1 MVKEAR
7 DRVTREL
14 REKIKH
20 NLTDEAQD
28 LIGRAKEL
36 LTTMND
42 HPRSGDLESRI
53 SGLQEQLKAG
63 DSAKIEDMVFDLMR
77 TVNEFESAAM

>member
-1 MVKEAR
+1 
-7 DRVTREL
+7 
-14 REKIKH
+14 
-20 NLTDEAQD
+20 
-28 LIGRAKEL
+28 
-36 LTTMND
+36 MND

-53 SGLQEQLKAG
+53 PGLQEQHKAG